1 MSEHPVSGL
10 PRDTSPADDVLPAY
24 AMAARPRRVKRVKL
38 ALLLSSMAACV
49 VVAIVGFLVMA
60 LSFIVIGLAG
70 QTPGLAVGTGDFRGG
85 ALLAAQLSAMNF
97 ILFFITVPAAALT
110 LGLSI
115 ARFPHRGITHM
126 TPYLRWGAIWG
137 GFLVGGTTFA
147 FGLFGGAASAIGA
160 LICGGAIGG
169 LAGTFCG
176 FLFHAIVQPARQVT
190 EMDVSVF

>member
-24 AMAARPRRVKRVKL
+24 AMASRPRRVKRVKL

-49 VVAIVGFLVMA
+49 VVAIVGFLVMM
-60 LSFIVIGLAG
+60 LSFMVFELAG
-70 QTPGLAVGTGDFRGG
+70 QTPGPAVGAGDFRGG

-97 ILFFITVPAAALT
+97 ILFFITVPAAALA

-126 TPYLRWGAIWG
+126 IPYLRWGAIWG
-137 GFLVGGTTFA
+137 GFLVGGTTFV
-147 FGLFGGAASAIGA
+147 FGLFGGPASAVGA
-160 LICGGAIGG
+160 LMCGGAIGS

>member
-10 PRDTSPADDVLPAY
+10 ARDTSPADDVLPAY

-60 LSFIVIGLAG
+60 LSFMVI
-70 QTPGLAVGTGDFRGG
+70 GLAVGTGDFRGG

>member
-1 MSEHPVSGL
+1 MNEHPVSGL
-10 PRDTSPADDVLPAY
+10 PRNSSPADDVLPAY

-49 VVAIVGFLVMA
+49 GVAIVGFILMS
-60 LSFIVIGLAG
+60 LSFMIIGLAG
-70 QTPGLAVGTGDFRGG
+70 QSPGLAVGAGDFRGG

-97 ILFFITVPAAALT
+97 ILFFVTVPAAALT

-115 ARFPHRGITHM
+115 ARFPHRGITGRA
-126 TPYLRWGAIWG
+126 PYLRWGAIWG
-137 GFLVGGTTFA
+137 GVLVGGTTGA

-160 LICGGAIGG
+160 LLCGVAIGG
-169 LAGTFCG
+169 IAGTFCG
-176 FLFHAIVQPARQVT
+176 FLFHAIVQPARQLT